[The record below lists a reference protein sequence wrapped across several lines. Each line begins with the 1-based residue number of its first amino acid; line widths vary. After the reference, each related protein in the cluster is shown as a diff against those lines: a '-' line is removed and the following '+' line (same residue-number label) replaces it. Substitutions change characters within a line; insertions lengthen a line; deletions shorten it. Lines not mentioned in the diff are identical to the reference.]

1 MSGKFFFFFKINK
14 QVYRKAIRMASDQ
27 KQWHVVWPSITSFAI
42 STNFA
47 NHASLIQIGDSTD
60 LSHRSLVQRAWPTN
74 GKIGCGFEQ
83 SKAYFKTSNFSCAG
97 PNANEQK
104 L

>member
-1 MSGKFFFFFKINK
+1 MLYGP
-14 QVYRKAIRMASDQ
+14 V
-27 KQWHVVWPSITSFAI
+27 FAI

-47 NHASLIQIGDSTD
+47 NHEIASLIQIGDSID
-60 LSHRSLVQRAWPTN
+60 LSHRSLVQRARPTH

-83 SKAYFKTSNFSCAG
+83 SKSYFKTSNFSCAE